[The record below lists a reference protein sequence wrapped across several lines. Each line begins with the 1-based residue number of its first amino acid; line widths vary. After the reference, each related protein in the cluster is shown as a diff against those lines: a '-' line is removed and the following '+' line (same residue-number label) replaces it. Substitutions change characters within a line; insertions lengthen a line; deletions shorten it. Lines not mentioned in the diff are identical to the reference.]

1 MNDAER
7 RKSGVAKGEAR
18 KNHVVLFRNLNLPL
32 VGFEAIGSHQLLRR
46 FRVASNRECTEP
58 AFSYV
63 ANGSRQLGS
72 SSIKSTAASGLGF
85 RYQVTGTL
93 HSADCALA
101 IFEQA

>member
-7 RKSGVAKGEAR
+7 RKSGVATGESR

-46 FRVASNRECTEP
+46 FRVASNRECMEP

-63 ANGSRQLGS
+63 ANGLGS
-72 SSIKSTAASGLGF
+72 SAVLRSSPLPP
-85 RYQVTGTL
+85 R
-93 HSADCALA
+93 D
-101 IFEQA
+101 